1 MIPLSE
7 LLPQAEPIILL
18 SGYEDPAGE
27 DSVVA
32 VVDVGKA
39 SPFYEQA
46 LGGVPSCVALEY
58 MAQTMALLVGL
69 RDRRRGQKPRI
80 GFVLG
85 SRKLET
91 KIPCFRDG
99 ERYRISATCTYE
111 DESFGSFDCTITDGR
126 GELVAKGTLTAFQP
140 EGEITTERIREFA

>member
-1 MIPLSE
+1 MLPLSE
-7 LLPQAEPIILL
+7 LLPHAAPMILL
-18 SGYEDPAGE
+18 TGYEEPLSE

-32 VVDVGKA
+32 FVDVGKA

-46 LGGVPSCVALEY
+46 LGGVPACVALEY

-91 KIPCFRDG
+91 KIPCFCDG

-111 DESFGSFDCTITDGR
+111 DESFGSFDCTIADGR
-126 GELVAKGTLTAFQP
+126 GELVAKGTMTAFQP
-140 EGEITTERIREFA
+140 EGEMTTERLKEYE

>member
-1 MIPLSE
+1 M
-7 LLPQAEPIILL
+7 ILL
-18 SGYEDPAGE
+18 SGYEEPAGE

-32 VVDVGKA
+32 FVDVGKA

-46 LGGVPSCVALEY
+46 LGGVPACVALEY

-69 RDRRRGQKPRI
+69 RNRRRGQKPRI

-85 SRKLET
+85 SRKMET
-91 KIPCFRDG
+91 KIPCFCDG
-99 ERYRISATCTYE
+99 ERYRILATCTYE

-126 GELVAKGTLTAFQP
+126 GETVATATMTAFQP
-140 EGEITTERIREFA
+140 EGEITTEKIKEFA

>member
-1 MIPLSE
+1 M
-7 LLPQAEPIILL
+7 ILL
-18 SGYEDPAGE
+18 SGYEEPAGE
-27 DSVVA
+27 DSVMA
-32 VVDVGKA
+32 FVDVGKA

-58 MAQTMALLVGL
+58 MAQTMALLVGI

-91 KIPCFRDG
+91 RLPFFRDG
-99 ERYRISATCTYE
+99 ERYRISTTCTYE

-126 GELVAKGTLTAFQP
+126 GELVAEGTLTAFRP
-140 EGEITTERIREFA
+140 EGEITTERIKEFA